1 MGRAMTSQR
10 IDNRDRACPDGTRL
24 ELTISPIKATPRL
37 PQPPLKRRW
46 PFLVGENYL
55 GGMPGEAD
63 IIGRLFP
70 SLCTPQIWGD
80 CCAYVAQPA
89 PASA

>member
-1 MGRAMTSQR
+1 MRQSAQAPE
-10 IDNRDRACPDGTRL
+10 IARDRSPTRL
-24 ELTISPIKATPRL
+24 DLTTSIMRRIRATPRL

-63 IIGRLFP
+63 IIGRFFP
-70 SLCTPQIWGD
+70 SLCTPQVWGD